1 MLFLHKMTF
10 FSALVLSA
18 ARRRPLDGVMVH
30 ALLTTPII
38 QSSKHQR
45 LCSYSYRRSASS
57 YQTTTRGRDSTS
69 LDSSTHDDVTSST
82 SITTEKTARLNK
94 KKEKALKSGREK
106 RKKFIGLAKA
116 VDRGQFQY
124 VYSPGGSDGT
134 NFIAKSGLPDTSKPF
149 CVLGIESSCDDTG
162 GELVLLFVIVC
173 LA

>member
-18 ARRRPLDGVMVH
+18 ARRRPLDGVMVY

-57 YQTTTRGRDSTS
+57 YHTTTRRRNSTS
-69 LDSSTHDDVTSST
+69 LDSSTHDDVTST

-162 GELVLLFVIVC
+162 GELVLLFVIVY

>member
-1 MLFLHKMTF
+1 MEGRK
-10 FSALVLSA
+10 LSKFI
-18 ARRRPLDGVMVH
+18 DFEYIC
-30 ALLTTPII
+30 TP
-38 QSSKHQR
+38 SKHQR

-57 YQTTTRGRDSTS
+57 YHTTTRRRNRTS
-69 LDSSTHDDVTSST
+69 LDSSTHDGVT

-162 GELVLLFVIVC
+162 GELVFKLFVIVY